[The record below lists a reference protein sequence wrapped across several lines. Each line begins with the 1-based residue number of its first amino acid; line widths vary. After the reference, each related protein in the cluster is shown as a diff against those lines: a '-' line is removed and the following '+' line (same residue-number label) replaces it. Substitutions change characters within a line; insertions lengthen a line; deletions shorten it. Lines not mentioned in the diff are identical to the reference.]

1 MATQRFYPFRLG
13 TSLRD
18 FHRFLR
24 TPLFFYPLSASFLE
38 SEMSSPRSRAQSSSA
53 SIPPDYI
60 TGSGIDA
67 HAIEVRSKL
76 HPFAQKNLDEN
87 ILHLFENT
95 LVLGPHWFGPV
106 LPGMAELLKKDAEAL
121 CVLKALLPWLLILGE
136 VRNSPVKW
144 ADWIDRLLPRYGGH
158 WRRAGIYDAILLSKQ
173 SINRDEN
180 LLAAALCFWN
190 SASNTFDFRVG
201 PMAPTLLDMAQI
213 FGFRPHGRPVDAV
226 GDYHRRKNQEKVVT
240 PFIISPATINQN
252 CSFSNY
258 LKRFS
263 AEKDKDQQHMLFLL
277 YWLNRF
283 VFPNRSSAVL
293 LEYRHLAEAL
303 HNHTDVG
310 LGPTVLAH
318 LFKNLHIAALE
329 NPLNLSAPGAFW
341 MIQIWLQKCLSALL
355 RVPDA
360 LQALYKKVG
369 CSVASGDQKDL
380 SLVPDRISICPMV
393 GQTSKLSSGA
403 EVYHPNFYARQ
414 LGCPQLIPLKSYR
427 SCNRASSWR
436 DADDLEVHK
445 DARCAVNKINNSTDA
460 LYPSWEPNSCSSAD
474 FDAWWQT
481 RFQNPSLT
489 TNVGGQ
495 SVHAGKVIV
504 SSVIEAGD
512 LELRSADEEDEV
524 QPEQTP
530 AEVVLSG
537 RRKRKGPAP
546 SLDNTTRPGIPAG
559 SPSPPPTKLK
569 KLKKRSEVEYVAV
582 EETAARKRTARAGG
596 SAQEKMATAE
606 EEDEIPAEVIVESIA
621 LAQKQQKG
629 PSAELTSS
637 ELALFEDAEAEHSTA
652 TPEAEDQVERSVS
665 DPVDQAELIV
675 VVPGLR
681 WEQL

>member
-1 MATQRFYPFRLG
+1 
-13 TSLRD
+13 
-18 FHRFLR
+18 
-24 TPLFFYPLSASFLE
+24 
-38 SEMSSPRSRAQSSSA
+38 MSSPKSRAQSSSA
-53 SIPPDYI
+53 SNPPDYI
-60 TGSGIDA
+60 TGSGVDA

-87 ILHLFENT
+87 VLHLFENT

-106 LPGMAELLKKDAEAL
+106 PAEVAELLKKDAEAPL
-121 CVLKALLPWLLILGE
+121 CFESTSALASYSWVSKNLSRSFPSSE

-158 WRRAGIYDAILLSKQ
+158 WRRAGLYDAILLSKQ

-226 GDYHRRKNQEKVVT
+226 GDYHRRKNQEKVAT
-240 PFIISPATINQN
+240 PFTISPATINQN
-252 CSFSNY
+252 CSFSNF

-318 LFKNLHIAALE
+318 LFKNLHTATLE

-341 MIQIWLQKCLSALL
+341 MIQIWLQVYFPELRFPDIVLPEDQVLALPLISAEVPKHSLEEYLMLFRHCTKRSAAQWQVVIRRTYPWFQTGFRLFEKEPEDEAARTDFRRKFLSITLP
-355 RVPDA
+355 R
-360 LQALYKKVG
+360 
-369 CSVASGDQKDL
+369 DL
-380 SLVPDRISICPMV
+380 PHGGGKPPNYHL
-393 GQTSKLSSGA
+393 GA
-403 EVYHPNFYARQ
+403 EVYHPNFCARQ

-436 DADDLEVHK
+436 DVDDLEVHK

-481 RFQNPSLT
+481 RFQNLPA
-489 TNVGGQ
+489 
-495 SVHAGKVIV
+495 SVTALKTLFDGWENWHLFAEGEAKAHMIQTIKDINAQI
-504 SSVIEAGD
+504 IEGRY
-512 LELRSADEEDEV
+512 LI
-524 QPEQTP
+524 
-530 AEVVLSG
+530 LSG
-537 RRKRKGPAP
+537 
-546 SLDNTTRPGIPAG
+546 TC
-559 SPSPPPTKLK
+559 
-569 KLKKRSEVEYVAV
+569 
-582 EETAARKRTARAGG
+582 
-596 SAQEKMATAE
+596 
-606 EEDEIPAEVIVESIA
+606 
-621 LAQKQQKG
+621 
-629 PSAELTSS
+629 
-637 ELALFEDAEAEHSTA
+637 
-652 TPEAEDQVERSVS
+652 SV
-665 DPVDQAELIV
+665 LIICF
-675 VVPGLR
+675 
-681 WEQL
+681 